1 MGGSRGYKNIL
12 SAHGTMSKDRIIP
25 FRALLLAME
34 TRVTRG
40 KTRRPR
46 IHEPLTLL
54 YPRDP
59 PSPSFN

>member
-1 MGGSRGYKNIL
+1 MGGSRGYKNIPG
-12 SAHGTMSKDRIIP
+12 ARGTMFGDRIIP
-25 FRALLLAME
+25 FRALHSATE
-34 TRVTRG
+34 TMVTWG
-40 KTRRPR
+40 KTRQPR